1 MQPPRCLMS
10 FRIKIDIEPLLTNA
24 TNFECTALQPIP
36 QAKRPMS
43 SYSPVNVR
51 RWTRD
56 VIAQYRA
63 RLNLRTAVSHI
74 EVTTAF
80 IAWHMAGSPGAAEA
94 PSSAK
99 LDRSAVVIRAAAGA
113 IENAVAHYE
122 KTHHVTISNRALI
135 EASVDRAP
143 MPPVP
148 GILLPFLPEHTRH
161 RGTPA
166 KVKSKPIRHEVTFS
180 KRQTTHL
187 RHLAQAW
194 GMSVAEIAR
203 VLISSHPCMHLPA
216 SISPPEMIAS
226 LRGLQ
231 AQAPGGETETVVVVG

>member
-1 MQPPRCLMS
+1 
-10 FRIKIDIEPLLTNA
+10 
-24 TNFECTALQPIP
+24 
-36 QAKRPMS
+36 MS

-56 VIAQYRA
+56 VITQYRA
-63 RLNLRTAVSHI
+63 RISTRTSVSHI

-80 IAWHMAGSPGAAEA
+80 IAWYMAGSPGAAQA
-94 PSSAK
+94 PSSSK
-99 LDRSAVVIRAAAGA
+99 LDRGVVVIRAAAGA
-113 IENAVAHYE
+113 VENAVARYE
-122 KTHHVTISNRALI
+122 KTHHVAITKRALI
-135 EASVDRAP
+135 EASVELAP
-143 MPPVP
+143 MPPV
-148 GILLPFLPEHTRH
+148 IELLIPYLLERPPRKPRRATIEL
-161 RGTPA
+161 
-166 KVKSKPIRHEVTFS
+166 KPIRHEVTFS